1 MKAMLLHEL
10 GGRVT
15 LGEVPVPKPG
25 PNEVL
30 IKVRATGVGLTVVIM
45 KATPGLVTS
54 YPRIL
59 GHELAGEVAELGPEV
74 DGWRVGD
81 RVTCHF
87 YLTCK
92 VCKWCR
98 MGKETLCPNFRG
110 YVGMACD
117 GAYAEY
123 MKLPAVNLCRIPD
136 NVSFQDACVAA
147 DATCPPSHA
156 CRVEAQGGPSDDVV
170 TVGGGGGVGI
180 HGVQMAKLCG
190 GRVIGVDLGD
200 AKLQQMKACGADA
213 VIDAVEG
220 DWSDRVLRLTDGKG
234 VEAVIDFVATRR
246 TLETSMKCLG
256 RMGKLVIIGYRPP
269 AVFKDLPDFTVNP
282 LEVLSKMQE
291 IHGSRYV
298 NMAELQDTLKLVSE
312 GRIKPIITKT
322 FPLEGAEE
330 AHHLLLKNEL
340 VGRAA
345 LVQG

>member
-25 PNEVL
+25 PTEVL
-30 IKVRATGVGLTVVIM
+30 IRVRATGVGLTVVIM

-59 GHELAGEVAELGPEV
+59 GHELAGEVVEVGPEV
-74 DGWRVGD
+74 DGWRKGD

-98 MGKETLCPNFRG
+98 MGKETLCSNFRG

-123 MKLPAVNLCRIPD
+123 MKLPAVNLCRIPE
-136 NVSFQDACVAA
+136 NVSFLDACVAA
-147 DATCPPSHA
+147 DAICTPYHA
-156 CRVEAQGGPSDDVV
+156 CRAEAQIGPSDDVV
-170 TVGGGGGVGI
+170 IVGGGGGVGI
-180 HGVQMAKLCG
+180 HAVQMAKLFG

-200 AKLQQMKACGADA
+200 AKLEQMKACGADE
-213 VIDAVEG
+213 VIDAAEG
-220 DWSDRVLRLTDGKG
+220 EWSERVLRLTEGKG
-234 VEAVIDFVATRR
+234 VEAVIDVVASCR
-246 TLETSMKCLG
+246 TLESSMKCLG
-256 RMGKLVIIGYRPP
+256 RMGKLVIIGHRPP
-269 AVFKDLPDFTVNP
+269 AVFKELPDFTVNP
-282 LEVLSKMQE
+282 AEVLSKMQE

-298 NMAELQDTLKLVSE
+298 NLAEIHDTLKLVSE
-312 GRIKPIITKT
+312 GKIKPIITRT

-330 AHHLLLKNEL
+330 AHQLLLKNEL

-345 LVQG
+345 LAQP

>member
-10 GGRVT
+10 GGPVK

-59 GHELAGEVAELGPEV
+59 GHELAGEVAEIGSAVE
-74 DGWRVGD
+74 GWRVGD

-98 MGKETLCPNFRG
+98 MGKETLCPNFKG

-136 NVSFQDACVAA
+136 NVSFLDACVAA
-147 DATCPPSHA
+147 DAICTPYHA
-156 CRVEAQGGPSDDVV
+156 CRAEARIGPSDDVV
-170 TVGGGGGVGI
+170 IVGGGGGVGI

-190 GRVIGVDLGD
+190 GRVIGVDLGE
-200 AKLQQMKACGADA
+200 AKLHQMKACGADE
-213 VIDAVEG
+213 VIDATAG
-220 DWSDRVLRLTDGKG
+220 DWSERVLRLTEGKG
-234 VEAVIDFVATRR
+234 VEAVIDFVASRR

-256 RMGKLVIIGYRPP
+256 RMGRLVIIGYRPP
-269 AVFKDLPDFTVNP
+269 AVFTDLPDFTVNP

-298 NMAELQDTLKLVSE
+298 NMAELADTLKLVSE
-312 GRIKPIITKT
+312 GKIKPIITKT
-322 FPLEGAEE
+322 FPLEEAEE
-330 AHHLLLKNEL
+330 AHQLLLKNDL

-345 LVQG
+345 LRIG

>member
-10 GGRVT
+10 GGRVR
-15 LGEVPVPKPG
+15 LGEVPVPKLG
-25 PNEVL
+25 PHEVL
-30 IKVRATGVGLTVVIM
+30 IKVRAAGVGLTVVIL
-45 KATPGLVTS
+45 KAMPGLVTS

-59 GHELAGEVAELGPEV
+59 GHELAGEVAEVGPQGE
-74 DGWRVGD
+74 GWRKGD

-98 MGKETLCPNFRG
+98 MGKETLCLNFRG

-123 MKLPAVNLCRIPD
+123 MKLPALNLCRLPD
-136 NVSFQDACVAA
+136 NVSFLDACVAA
-147 DATCPPSHA
+147 DAICTPYHA
-156 CRVEAQGGPSDDVV
+156 CRAEAQIGPSDDVV
-170 TVGGGGGVGI
+170 IVGGGGGVGI

-200 AKLQQMKACGADA
+200 PKLEQMKACGADE

-220 DWSDRVLRLTDGKG
+220 DWSERVLRLTDGKG
-234 VEAVIDFVATRR
+234 AEAVIDFVGSRG

-256 RMGKLVIIGYRPP
+256 RMGKLVIIGYRAP
-269 AVFKDLPDFTVNP
+269 AVFKDVPDFMVNP
-282 LEVLSKMQE
+282 WEVLSKMQE

-298 NMAELQDTLKLVSE
+298 NLAELQDTLKLVSE
-312 GRIKPIITKT
+312 GKIKPIITRT
-322 FPLEGAEE
+322 FPLEGAED
-330 AHHLLLKNEL
+330 AHQLLLKNEL

-345 LVQG
+345 LVQD

>member
-15 LGEVPVPKPG
+15 PGEVPVPKPG
-25 PNEVL
+25 PNDVL
-30 IKVRATGVGLTVVIM
+30 IRVRATGVGLTVVIM
-45 KATPGLVTS
+45 KSTPGLVTS

-59 GHELAGEVAELGPEV
+59 GHELAGEVSEV
-74 DGWRVGD
+74 GSEVEGWRRGD

-92 VCKWCR
+92 VCRWCR

-123 MKLPAVNLCRIPD
+123 MKLPAVNLCRTPD
-136 NVSFQDACVAA
+136 NVSFLDACVAA
-147 DATCPPSHA
+147 DAICTPYHA
-156 CRVEAQGGPSDDVV
+156 CRAEAQIGPGDDVV
-170 TVGGGGGVGI
+170 IVGGGGGVGI
-180 HGVQMAKLCG
+180 HGVQMARLCG

-200 AKLQQMKACGADA
+200 PKLQQMKACGADE
-213 VIDAVEG
+213 VIDGGEG
-220 DWSDRVLRLTDGKG
+220 DWSERVRRLTDGKG
-234 VEAVIDFVATRR
+234 ADAVIDFVATRR
-246 TLETSMKCLG
+246 TLETGMKSLG

-269 AVFKDLPDFTVNP
+269 VVFKDVPDFTVNP
-282 LEVLSKMQE
+282 LEVLSQMQE

-312 GRIKPIITKT
+312 GKIKPIITKT
-322 FPLEGAEE
+322 FPLEGAED
-330 AHHLLLKNEL
+330 AHQLLLKNEL

>member
-10 GGRVT
+10 EGRVS

-25 PNEVL
+25 PTEVL

-59 GHELAGEVAELGPEV
+59 GHELAGEVAELGSEV
-74 DGWRVGD
+74 DGWRKGD

-147 DATCPPSHA
+147 DAICTPYHA
-156 CRVEAQGGPSDDVV
+156 CRAEAQVGPSDDVV
-170 TVGGGGGVGI
+170 IVGGGGGVGI

-213 VIDAVEG
+213 VIDGVEG
-220 DWSDRVLRLTDGKG
+220 DWSERVLRLTDGKG

-312 GRIKPIITKT
+312 GKIKPIITKT

-330 AHHLLLKNEL
+330 AHQLLLKNEL

-345 LVQG
+345 LIQG

>member
-1 MKAMLLHEL
+1 MKAMRLHEL
-10 GGRVT
+10 GGR
-15 LGEVPVPKPG
+15 LKLEEVPVPKPG

-45 KATPGLVTS
+45 LGTPGLVSS

-59 GHELAGEVAELGPEV
+59 GHELAGVIEGVGSEV
-74 DGWRVGD
+74 DGWKKGD

-92 VCKWCR
+92 QCKWCR

-123 MKLPAVNLCRIPD
+123 MTLPAVNLCRLPD
-136 NVSFQDACVAA
+136 SVSFLDACVAA
-147 DATCPPSHA
+147 DAICTPYHA
-156 CRVEAQGGPSDDVV
+156 CRHEAQVGPSDDVV
-170 TVGGGGGVGI
+170 IVGGAGGVGI
-180 HGVQMAKLCG
+180 HGIQMAKLCG
-190 GRVIGVDLGD
+190 GRVIGVDMG
-200 AKLQQMKACGADA
+200 APKLEAMKTYGADT

-220 DWSDRVLRLTDGKG
+220 DWSGRVLELTGGKG
-234 VEAVIDFVATRR
+234 AEAVIDFVGSRG

-256 RMGKLVIIGYRPP
+256 RMGKLVIIGFRPP
-269 AVFKDLPDFTVNP
+269 HVFKDLPDFTVNP

-291 IHGSRYV
+291 IHGSRYS
-298 NMAELQDTLKLVSE
+298 NLQELHDSLKLVSE
-312 GRIKPIITKT
+312 GRIKPVITRT

-330 AHHLLLKNEL
+330 AHELLRKNEL
-340 VGRAA
+340 IGRAA